1 MKNGLNKILAILMLY
16 SAVSL
21 FSNAENDAMKHDTID
36 YIENTQF
43 VFSYPSLS
51 REVCGG
57 EGECIYKSITCK
69 DDGVFLVF
77 GRLHNTINSFDFQL
91 INKAEFRDKY
101 STTKCG
107 SYHNQDSII
116 QVYNQDTLTRYYR
129 EDIYKS
135 GIDVYYF
142 NAKEQDTIKYNKILD
157 SVKSQIYSIE
167 DSLAKSK
174 LKQDNCYEKK
184 FSSPYA
190 YCAANPIRYIDPTGN
205 DWIAAFYNNYDFF
218 YYYDSEIHS
227 QEDVYNKYG
236 DNTDILYQG
245 DNLHLIYSDNK
256 SEIDL
261 KLLPNGFYLK
271 DDKVLADE
279 YDSGTGLHIGSD
291 KFTKSKT
298 VISNWYGSYLGPNNP
313 QKYLGENKDSYA
325 VPPIDRLNYAAY
337 NHDKAYDINDA
348 HGIGGALFSSK
359 VKQADHKLAV
369 EAFIAA
375 KYASNLS
382 QRKWA
387 ILTGTVFSIIQGW
400 K

>member
-77 GRLHNTINSFDFQL
+77 GWLHNTINSFDFQL

-184 FSSPYA
+184 FSSG
-190 YCAANPIRYIDPTGN
+190 NKSVFDKQFRSPIWPPPSFIHYSGDSASYHLFAQRISFLADNNYPKDKYVFDDGMRHIIISFVNDKVMKVENIDPNRSGQSGFVETYTYHFKDVSTIKVDSLIATTRESEKKKKN
-205 DWIAAFYNNYDFF
+205 DYIHPFEYRTKKESKYSLFPSLENN
-218 YYYDSEIHS
+218 
-227 QEDVYNKYG
+227 
-236 DNTDILYQG
+236 
-245 DNLHLIYSDNK
+245 
-256 SEIDL
+256 
-261 KLLPNGFYLK
+261 
-271 DDKVLADE
+271 
-279 YDSGTGLHIGSD
+279 
-291 KFTKSKT
+291 
-298 VISNWYGSYLGPNNP
+298 VI
-313 QKYLGENKDSYA
+313 
-325 VPPIDRLNYAAY
+325 R
-337 NHDKAYDINDA
+337 
-348 HGIGGALFSSK
+348 F
-359 VKQADHKLAV
+359 
-369 EAFIAA
+369 
-375 KYASNLS
+375 SNLFDKL
-382 QRKWA
+382 Q
-387 ILTGTVFSIIQGW
+387 IIDFLCVVE
-400 K
+400 

>member
-1 MKNGLNKILAILMLY
+1 MTVRYDHILN
-16 SAVSL
+16 
-21 FSNAENDAMKHDTID
+21 D
-36 YIENTQF
+36 Y
-43 VFSYPSLS
+43 
-51 REVCGG
+51 
-57 EGECIYKSITCK
+57 
-69 DDGVFLVF
+69 
-77 GRLHNTINSFDFQL
+77 
-91 INKAEFRDKY
+91 
-101 STTKCG
+101 
-107 SYHNQDSII
+107 
-116 QVYNQDTLTRYYR
+116 
-129 EDIYKS
+129 
-135 GIDVYYF
+135 
-142 NAKEQDTIKYNKILD
+142 
-157 SVKSQIYSIE
+157 
-167 DSLAKSK
+167 
-174 LKQDNCYEKK
+174 QDNVRAVISQNGVLEEVN
-184 FSSPYA
+184 A
-190 YCAANPIRYIDPTGN
+190 YYP
-205 DWIAAFYNNYDFF
+205 
-218 YYYDSEIHS
+218 
-227 QEDVYNKYG
+227 
-236 DNTDILYQG
+236 YQG

-298 VISNWYGSYLGPNNP
+298 VISNWYGSYLGPDNP

-325 VPPIDRLNYAAY
+325 VPPIDRLDYAAY